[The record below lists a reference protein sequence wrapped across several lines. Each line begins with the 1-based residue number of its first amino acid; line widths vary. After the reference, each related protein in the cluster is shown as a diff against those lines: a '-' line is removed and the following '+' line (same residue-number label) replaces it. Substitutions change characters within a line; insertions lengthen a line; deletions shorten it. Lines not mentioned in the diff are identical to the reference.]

1 MDEKITS
8 RDNAKIK
15 YACRLSSSAAFRRSE
30 GRFLA
35 EGRKLCPELCRGA
48 ELETLFYTGAAAEKC
63 PELLTLPGE
72 HYLVEDHVADK
83 LADVG
88 THQGVFGVFRTPVHT
103 LDEVRTGGRYLAL
116 ERVQDPGNV
125 GTLLRS
131 AAAFGFDAVLLSDGC
146 ASPFAPKTLR
156 ASMGAAVRVPVI
168 EAGALPEAIAALR
181 EKGITCLAAALYQSQ
196 PLSAAASRYPG
207 GVCVVIGSEGQGL
220 TDAAIAACDGTVR
233 IPMTDRVESLN
244 AGIAGSILLWHF
256 REEGRTLPGVRPAS
270 SRPNRPPTRCSAG
283 SGWPGRWAWAAATTA
298 AFWMRLAGRRRRG
311 SSGGAMRSAAR
322 QGRGQRSGRSCP
334 TTRRSITAPL
344 RGGVRP
350 GISAS

>member
-8 RDNAKIK
+8 RENAKIK

-35 EGRKLCPELCRGA
+35 EGRKLCPELARGA
-48 ELETLFYTGAAAEKC
+48 QLETLFYTEDAMARC
-63 PELLTLPGE
+63 PELADLPGE
-72 HYLVEDHVADK
+72 HDLVEDHVADK

-103 LDEVRTGGRYLAL
+103 LDEVHTGGRYLAL

-131 AAAFGFDAVLLSDGC
+131 AAAFGFDGVLLSDGC
-146 ASPFAPKTLR
+146 ASVWAPKTLR
-156 ASMGAAVRVPVI
+156 ASMGAAVRIPVI
-168 EAGALPEAIAALR
+168 EAGAMPQAVAQLR
-181 EKGITCLAAALYQSQ
+181 AKGITCLAAALYQSQ
-196 PLSAAASRYPG
+196 PLSAAQSGCPG

-220 TDAAIAACDGTVR
+220 TDETIAACTSTVR

-256 REEGRTLPGVRPAS
+256 RE
-270 SRPNRPPTRCSAG
+270 G
-283 SGWPGRWAWAAATTA
+283 S
-298 AFWMRLAGRRRRG
+298 L
-311 SSGGAMRSAAR
+311 
-322 QGRGQRSGRSCP
+322 
-334 TTRRSITAPL
+334 
-344 RGGVRP
+344 
-350 GISAS
+350 

>member
-8 RDNAKIK
+8 RENAKVK
-15 YACRLSSSAAFRRSE
+15 YACRLASSAAFRRTE

-48 ELETLFYTGAAAEKC
+48 ELETLFYTENALEKC
-63 PELLTLPGE
+63 PELAAVPHYQRSGDEHRQELAALPGE

-103 LDEVRTGGRYLAL
+103 LEEVRPGGRYLAL

-131 AAAFGFDAVLLSDGC
+131 AAAFGFDGVILSEGC
-146 ASPFAPKTLR
+146 ASVYAPKTLR
-156 ASMGAAVRVPVI
+156 ASMGAAVRIPVI
-168 EAGALPEAIAALR
+168 ETGAMPQAIALLR

-196 PLSAAASRYPG
+196 PLSAAKAGYPG

-220 TDAAIAACDGTVR
+220 TDETIAACNSTVR

-256 REEGRTLPGVRPAS
+256 REESL
-270 SRPNRPPTRCSAG
+270 
-283 SGWPGRWAWAAATTA
+283 
-298 AFWMRLAGRRRRG
+298 
-311 SSGGAMRSAAR
+311 
-322 QGRGQRSGRSCP
+322 
-334 TTRRSITAPL
+334 
-344 RGGVRP
+344 
-350 GISAS
+350 